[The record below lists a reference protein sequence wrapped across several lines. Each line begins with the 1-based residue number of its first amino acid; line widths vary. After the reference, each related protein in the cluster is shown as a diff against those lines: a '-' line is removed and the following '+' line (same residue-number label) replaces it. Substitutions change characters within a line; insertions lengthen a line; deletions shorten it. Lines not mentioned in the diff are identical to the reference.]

1 MKALLA
7 FALCLGCQQSKQPP
21 AATASGSAPAASGSA
36 PAASPRRELCVV
48 SLAMFERF
56 VDTGDPSAT
65 PEQVKQVK
73 IAILDRCVQDNWSDA
88 ALACMRDA
96 KEPHATFKCWDE
108 QLTKEQ
114 RAKVSEALG
123 SLAPAK

>member
-1 MKALLA
+1 MKRLLA
-7 FALCLGCQQSKQPP
+7 VLLCVGCQDAKPPP
-21 AATASGSAPAASGSA
+21 APAPTGSAA
-36 PAASPRRELCVV
+36 PARRELCVV

-56 VDTGDPSAT
+56 VDTGDPDAT
-65 PEQVKQVK
+65 PEQIKQVK

-88 ALACMRDA
+88 ALACMRAA

-123 SLAPAK
+123 SLAPK